1 MVLLCQQEHEAEC
14 LEPLYTN
21 RNMNQFFGG
30 GLISKNDKAKSNG
43 SSKKLKGVED
53 DFTDISAKANRKKN

>member
-30 GLISKNDKAKSNG
+30 GIISKNGKEKAGG
-43 SSKKLKGVED
+43 SSKNKGMVD
-53 DFTDISAKANRKKN
+53 LTDIPAKANRKKN